1 MKQLSLTFAFCMIMS
16 YSHAMNNEIKIEPYQ
31 SERDYPAI
39 EKILKDFP
47 ILTYEQWGKPE
58 GTTKRYL
65 ESENYHTD
73 VLIYNNQTVG
83 FVNYIA
89 YNWHFLTFFL
99 KRYGFI
105 HIIGIDQEYQKKGF
119 GSQLLQHALQK
130 LEEQKTPIIS
140 LMVNSDNINAQKL
153 YEKEGFTCPTPK
165 NQRHLVSQLTYQKSI
180 NISPDELPQGN
191 IIQQY
196 PRTFLATVLIGC
208 GTAAY
213 AKFKS

>member
-1 MKQLSLTFAFCMIMS
+1 
-16 YSHAMNNEIKIEPYQ
+16 MNNEITIEPYQ
-31 SERDYPAI
+31 SELDYPAI
-39 EKILKDFP
+39 EKILQTYP
-47 ILTYEQWGKPE
+47 HITYEAMGYAK

-65 ESENYHTD
+65 ESDKYQTD

-83 FVNYIA
+83 FVNYTS

-99 KRYGFI
+99 GRYGLI
-105 HIIGIDQEYQKKGF
+105 HLIGIDQEYQNKGF

-130 LEEQKTPIIS
+130 LEEQKTPTIS
-140 LMVNSDNINAQKL
+140 LMVKSDNINAQKL
-153 YEKEGFTCPTPK
+153 YEKEGFTCPIPK
-165 NQRHLVSQLTYQKSI
+165 NQRHLVSQLAYQKSI

-196 PRTFLATVLIGC
+196 PRTFMTTILVGC
-208 GTAAY
+208 GAAAY